1 MDSVKY
7 VKDHLSYFVDGL
19 IIAVSWGVSNVTSFL
34 SKNIYNNVSA
44 QDVKDVV
51 EILNPIIGFST
62 TVIVLATALVRYK
75 QTKNKKEDGD
85 N

>member
-7 VKDHLSYFVDGL
+7 VKDHLNYFVDGL
-19 IIAVSWGVSNVTSFL
+19 IIAVSWSVSNVTSFL
-34 SKNIYNNVSA
+34 SNNIYNNVSA
-44 QDVKDVV
+44 QDVKDLV
-51 EILNPIIGFST
+51 EVLNPIIGFST
-62 TVIVLATALVRYK
+62 TVIVLVTALVRYK

>member
-1 MDSVKY
+1 MDSIKY
-7 VKDHLSYFVDGL
+7 VKDHFSYFVDGL

-34 SKNIYNNVSA
+34 SNNIYNNVSA

-51 EILNPIIGFST
+51 DMLNPIVGFTT

-75 QTKNKKEDGD
+75 QTKNKKENGD
-85 N
+85 D